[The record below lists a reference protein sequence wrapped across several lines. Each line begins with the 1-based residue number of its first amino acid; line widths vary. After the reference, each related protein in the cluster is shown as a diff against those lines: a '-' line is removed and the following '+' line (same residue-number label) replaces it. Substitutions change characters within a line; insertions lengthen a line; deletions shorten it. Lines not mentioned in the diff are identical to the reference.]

1 MVSDTEQMPHWESL
15 IAERMR
21 PCNKVCEVDDPV
33 RRNNLEKTRR
43 WHKEHPEYGAEYYAE
58 HREKMRKA
66 SDEWKKS
73 HPEHVRAAAKRYRE
87 KHKNDP
93 DYRAKKIAYDRGYR
107 ARKKLQ
113 RQQMESMV
121 SSQEGQA

>member
-1 MVSDTEQMPHWESL
+1 MASENDKVPHWESL
-15 IAERMR
+15 IASKMR
-21 PCNKVCEVDDPV
+21 PCATICEVEDPV

-66 SDEWKKS
+66 SDEWKKA
-73 HPEHVRAAAKRYRE
+73 HPEYVREAARRYRE

-93 DYRAKKIAYDRGYR
+93 EYRAKKQAYDRGYR
-107 ARKKLQ
+107 ERKRLLK
-113 RQQMESMV
+113 QQGPMEC
-121 SSQEGQA
+121 SQEEQA